1 MFKVGDLV
9 KFNDE
14 WVDLE
19 AMRPLDRGGVVVS
32 EVDVVGASPDLQWDR
47 VTIVCTS
54 GKRLKPRL
62 EQLLLVGRG

>member
-14 WVDLE
+14 WVDLD
-19 AMRPLDRGGVVVS
+19 AMRPLSTVGVVVS
-32 EVDVVGASPDLQWDR
+32 EVDVVGASPDPQWDR
-47 VTIVCTS
+47 VTIVCPN
-54 GKRLKPRL
+54 GGRIKVRL